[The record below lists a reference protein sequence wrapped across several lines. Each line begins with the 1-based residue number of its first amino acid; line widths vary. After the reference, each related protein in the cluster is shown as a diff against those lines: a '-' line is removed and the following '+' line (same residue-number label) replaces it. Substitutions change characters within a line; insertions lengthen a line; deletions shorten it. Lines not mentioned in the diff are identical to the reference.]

1 MKRLLFLLL
10 TLAIVLLC
18 LAGCGIDRT
27 LVLDEAKTYE
37 ITSQVRSLDI
47 RINAADLKIEYAD
60 AFSVGFNS
68 VSEPICIRCRI
79 YSRDSR
85 FSPYGGC
92 TFRLR
97 RSRSYS
103 RACRPRRSH
112 HSIHRFRTAYF
123 SSPAFSASESSLSFT
138 VTMTSLANLRP
149 SNLPLFAVIATL
161 VVLLRDYG
169 DRYYGPLEH
178 MPQHGFY
185 YGKEV
190 ARQDTMSFRPDVRLC
205 AELGWSWA
213 LTKEPVK
220 IGAPIL
226 QVGAFVEYG
235 ILNPLKRM
243 YNTSLLS
250 EDFYNPY
257 MDVKMN
263 HVYTT
268 LNREQTT
275 INNLRVGVRVAVLFP
290 VAKGKNPFCR
300 CIDGA
305 ATRYSL

>member
-1 MKRLLFLLL
+1 MRRRVLFILMMIGLACPMLQAQHYVGAMVDGAAAWQFDREENAEL
-10 TLAIVLLC
+10 TTPKLGGGASVGGVYQYQYDKFLVQMGLGASQVWLRQGLDTLPIERAMNDTEGFPFTYYGSLTNRIDQVMVTELMVPVMLGTKIRSFHVLV
-18 LAGCGIDRT
+18 G
-27 LVLDEAKTYE
+27 AKFAAT
-37 ITSQVRSLDI
+37 ILGFTSQT
-47 RINAADLKIEYAD
+47 AALTTW
-60 AFSVGFNS
+60 G
-68 VSEPICIRCRI
+68 
-79 YSRDSR
+79 
-85 FSPYGGC
+85 
-92 TFRLR
+92 
-97 RSRSYS
+97 
-103 RACRPRRSH
+103 
-112 HSIHRFRTAYF
+112 
-123 SSPAFSASESSLSFT
+123 
-138 VTMTSLANLRP
+138 
-149 SNLPLFAVIATL
+149 
-161 VVLLRDYG
+161 DYG

-185 YGKEV
+185 DGKEV
-190 ARQDTMSFRPDVRLC
+190 ASQDTMSFRPDVRLC

-220 IGAPIL
+220 IGAPVL

-243 YNTSLLS
+243 NNTSLLS

-268 LNREQTT
+268 MNREQTV
-275 INNLRVGVRVAVLFP
+275 INNLRVGLRVAVLFP
-290 VAKGKNPFCR
+290 VAEGRNPFCR

>member
-1 MKRLLFLLL
+1 MLQAQHYVGAMVDGAAAWHFDREENAELTTPKLGGGASVGGVYQYQYDKFLVQMGLGASQVWLRQGLDTLPIEHTMKDTEGFPFTYHGSL
-10 TLAIVLLC
+10 TNRIDQVMVTELMVPVMLGAKIRSFHVLV
-18 LAGCGIDRT
+18 G
-27 LVLDEAKTYE
+27 AKFAAT
-37 ITSQVRSLDI
+37 ILGFTSQT
-47 RINAADLKIEYAD
+47 AALTTW
-60 AFSVGFNS
+60 G
-68 VSEPICIRCRI
+68 
-79 YSRDSR
+79 
-85 FSPYGGC
+85 
-92 TFRLR
+92 
-97 RSRSYS
+97 
-103 RACRPRRSH
+103 
-112 HSIHRFRTAYF
+112 
-123 SSPAFSASESSLSFT
+123 
-138 VTMTSLANLRP
+138 
-149 SNLPLFAVIATL
+149 
-161 VVLLRDYG
+161 DYG

-185 YGKEV
+185 DGKEV
-190 ARQDTMSFRPDVRLC
+190 ASQDTMSFRPDVRLC

-268 LNREQTT
+268 MNREQTV
-275 INNLRVGVRVAVLFP
+275 INNLRVGLRVAVLFP
-290 VAKGKNPFCR
+290 VAEGRNPFCR

-305 ATRYSL
+305 ATRYAL

>member
-1 MKRLLFLLL
+1 MKRIALV
-10 TLAIVLLC
+10 IVLTIGWLFSAVQAQHFVGAMVDGAAAWHFDREENAELTTPKLGGGASVGGVYQYQYDKFLVQMGLGASQVWLRQGLDTLPIEC
-18 LAGCGIDRT
+18 AMNDTEDIPFTYHGSLTNRIDQVMVTELMVPIMLGTKIRSFHV
-27 LVLDEAKTYE
+27 LVGAKFAAT
-37 ITSQVRSLDI
+37 ILGFTSQT
-47 RINAADLKIEYAD
+47 AALTTW
-60 AFSVGFNS
+60 G
-68 VSEPICIRCRI
+68 
-79 YSRDSR
+79 
-85 FSPYGGC
+85 
-92 TFRLR
+92 
-97 RSRSYS
+97 
-103 RACRPRRSH
+103 
-112 HSIHRFRTAYF
+112 
-123 SSPAFSASESSLSFT
+123 
-138 VTMTSLANLRP
+138 
-149 SNLPLFAVIATL
+149 
-161 VVLLRDYG
+161 DYG

-185 YGKEV
+185 DGKEV
-190 ARQDTMSFRPDVRLC
+190 ASQDTMSFRPDVRLC

-268 LNREQTT
+268 MNREQTI

-290 VAKGKNPFCR
+290 VAEGRNPFCR
-300 CIDGA
+300 CINGA
-305 ATRYSL
+305 ATRYAL

>member
-1 MKRLLFLLL
+1 MKRSVLFIILIMAVAFSSLQAQHYVGAMVDGAAAWQLDKEDITIPQLGAGTSVGGVYQLQYDKFLLQTGL
-10 TLAIVLLC
+10 GVSQVWLSQRLDSLPDIVRTMTDTEGYPFTYYGQLKNRVDNVMTTELMVPFMLGTKIRSFHLLV
-18 LAGCGIDRT
+18 G
-27 LVLDEAKTYE
+27 AKFSAT
-37 ITSQVRSLDI
+37 ILGFTSQK
-47 RINAADLKIEYAD
+47 AALTTW
-60 AFSVGFNS
+60 G
-68 VSEPICIRCRI
+68 
-79 YSRDSR
+79 
-85 FSPYGGC
+85 
-92 TFRLR
+92 
-97 RSRSYS
+97 
-103 RACRPRRSH
+103 
-112 HSIHRFRTAYF
+112 
-123 SSPAFSASESSLSFT
+123 
-138 VTMTSLANLRP
+138 
-149 SNLPLFAVIATL
+149 
-161 VVLLRDYG
+161 DYG

-185 YGKEV
+185 DGKEV
-190 ARQDTMSFRPDVRLC
+190 ASQDTMSFRPDVRLC

-268 LNREQTT
+268 MNREQTV
-275 INNLRVGVRVAVLFP
+275 INNLRVGLRVAVLFP
-290 VAKGKNPFCR
+290 VAEGRNPFCR

-305 ATRYSL
+305 ATRYAL

>member
-1 MKRLLFLLL
+1 MKRIALV
-10 TLAIVLLC
+10 IVLTIGWLFSAVQAQHFVGAMVDGAAAWHFDREENAE
-18 LAGCGIDRT
+18 LTTPKLGGGASVGGVYQYQYDKFLVQTGLGASQVWLRQGLDTLPIERAMNDTEGFPFTYHGSLTNRIDQVMVTELMVPVMLGTKIRSFHV
-27 LVLDEAKTYE
+27 LVGAKFAAT
-37 ITSQVRSLDI
+37 ILGFTSQT
-47 RINAADLKIEYAD
+47 AALTTW
-60 AFSVGFNS
+60 GN
-68 VSEPICIRCRI
+68 
-79 YSRDSR
+79 
-85 FSPYGGC
+85 
-92 TFRLR
+92 
-97 RSRSYS
+97 
-103 RACRPRRSH
+103 
-112 HSIHRFRTAYF
+112 
-123 SSPAFSASESSLSFT
+123 
-138 VTMTSLANLRP
+138 
-149 SNLPLFAVIATL
+149 
-161 VVLLRDYG
+161 YG

-185 YGKEV
+185 DGKEV
-190 ARQDTMSFRPDVRLC
+190 ASQDTMSFRPDVRLC

-235 ILNPLKRM
+235 ILNPLKRL

-268 LNREQTT
+268 MNREQTV
-275 INNLRVGVRVAVLFP
+275 INNLRVGLRVAVLFP
-290 VAKGKNPFCR
+290 VAEGRNPFCR

-305 ATRYSL
+305 ATRYAL

>member
-1 MKRLLFLLL
+1 MLQAQHYVGAMVVGAAAWHFDREENAELTTPKLGGGASVGGVYQYQYDKFLVQMGLGASQVWLRQGLDTLPIEHTMKDTEGFPFTYHGSL
-10 TLAIVLLC
+10 TNRIDQVMVTELMVPIMLGTKIRSFHVLV
-18 LAGCGIDRT
+18 G
-27 LVLDEAKTYE
+27 AKFAAT
-37 ITSQVRSLDI
+37 ILGFTSQT
-47 RINAADLKIEYAD
+47 AALTTW
-60 AFSVGFNS
+60 G
-68 VSEPICIRCRI
+68 
-79 YSRDSR
+79 
-85 FSPYGGC
+85 
-92 TFRLR
+92 
-97 RSRSYS
+97 
-103 RACRPRRSH
+103 
-112 HSIHRFRTAYF
+112 
-123 SSPAFSASESSLSFT
+123 
-138 VTMTSLANLRP
+138 
-149 SNLPLFAVIATL
+149 
-161 VVLLRDYG
+161 DYG

-185 YGKEV
+185 DGKEV
-190 ARQDTMSFRPDVRLC
+190 ASQDTMSFRPDVRLC

-268 LNREQTT
+268 MNREQTV
-275 INNLRVGVRVAVLFP
+275 INNLRVGLRVAVLFP
-290 VAKGKNPFCR
+290 VAEGRNPFCR

-305 ATRYSL
+305 ATRYAL

>member
-1 MKRLLFLLL
+1 MKRIALVIVLTIGWLFSAVQAQHFVGAMVDGAAAWQFDREENAELTTPKLGGGASVGGVYQLQYDKFLLQTGL
-10 TLAIVLLC
+10 GVSQVWLSQRLDSLPDIVQTMTDTEGYSFTYYGQLKNRVDNVMTTELMVPFM
-18 LAGCGIDRT
+18 LGTKIRSFHV
-27 LVLDEAKTYE
+27 LVGAKFAAT
-37 ITSQVRSLDI
+37 ILGFTSQT
-47 RINAADLKIEYAD
+47 AALTTW
-60 AFSVGFNS
+60 G
-68 VSEPICIRCRI
+68 
-79 YSRDSR
+79 
-85 FSPYGGC
+85 
-92 TFRLR
+92 
-97 RSRSYS
+97 
-103 RACRPRRSH
+103 
-112 HSIHRFRTAYF
+112 
-123 SSPAFSASESSLSFT
+123 
-138 VTMTSLANLRP
+138 
-149 SNLPLFAVIATL
+149 
-161 VVLLRDYG
+161 DYG

-185 YGKEV
+185 DGKEV
-190 ARQDTMSFRPDVRLC
+190 ITKDTMSFRPDVRLC

-243 YNTSLLS
+243 NNTSLLS

-268 LNREQTT
+268 MNREQTV

-290 VAKGKNPFCR
+290 VAEGRNPFCR

-305 ATRYSL
+305 ATRYAL

>member
-1 MKRLLFLLL
+1 MKRIALV
-10 TLAIVLLC
+10 IVLTIGWLFSAVQAQHFVGAMVDGAAAWHFDREENAE
-18 LAGCGIDRT
+18 LTTPKLGGGASVGGVYQYQYDKFLVQMGLGASQVWLRQGLDTLPIERAMNDTEDFLFTYHGSLTNRIDQVMVTELMVPIMLGTKIRSFHV
-27 LVLDEAKTYE
+27 LVGAKFAAT
-37 ITSQVRSLDI
+37 ILGFTSQT
-47 RINAADLKIEYAD
+47 AALTTW
-60 AFSVGFNS
+60 G
-68 VSEPICIRCRI
+68 
-79 YSRDSR
+79 
-85 FSPYGGC
+85 
-92 TFRLR
+92 
-97 RSRSYS
+97 
-103 RACRPRRSH
+103 
-112 HSIHRFRTAYF
+112 
-123 SSPAFSASESSLSFT
+123 
-138 VTMTSLANLRP
+138 
-149 SNLPLFAVIATL
+149 
-161 VVLLRDYG
+161 DYG

-185 YGKEV
+185 DGKEV
-190 ARQDTMSFRPDVRLC
+190 ASQDTMSFRPDVRLC

-268 LNREQTT
+268 MNREQTV
-275 INNLRVGVRVAVLFP
+275 INNLRVGLRVAVLFP
-290 VAKGKNPFCR
+290 VAEGRNPFCR
-300 CIDGA
+300 CINGA

>member
-1 MKRLLFLLL
+1 MKRIALV
-10 TLAIVLLC
+10 IVLTIGWLFSAVQAQHFVGAMVDGAAAWQFDREENAE
-18 LAGCGIDRT
+18 LTTPKLGGGASVGGVYQYQYDKFLVQMGLGASQVWLRQGLDTLPIERAMNDTEGFPFTYYGRLTNRIDQVMVTELMVPVMLGTKIRSFHL
-27 LVLDEAKTYE
+27 LVGAKFAAT
-37 ITSQVRSLDI
+37 ILGFTSQ
-47 RINAADLKIEYAD
+47 
-60 AFSVGFNS
+60 
-68 VSEPICIRCRI
+68 
-79 YSRDSR
+79 
-85 FSPYGGC
+85 
-92 TFRLR
+92 
-97 RSRSYS
+97 
-103 RACRPRRSH
+103 
-112 HSIHRFRTAYF
+112 TA
-123 SSPAFSASESSLSFT
+123 ELT
-138 VTMTSLANLRP
+138 TWG
-149 SNLPLFAVIATL
+149 
-161 VVLLRDYG
+161 DYG

-185 YGKEV
+185 DGKEV
-190 ARQDTMSFRPDVRLC
+190 ITKDTMSFRPDVRLC

-243 YNTSLLS
+243 NNTSLLS

-268 LNREQTT
+268 MNREQTV
-275 INNLRVGVRVAVLFP
+275 INNLRVGLRVAVLFP
-290 VAKGKNPFCR
+290 VAEGRNPFCR

>member
-1 MKRLLFLLL
+1 MKRIALV
-10 TLAIVLLC
+10 IVLTIGWLFSAVQAQHFVGAMVDGAAAWHFDREENAE
-18 LAGCGIDRT
+18 LTTPKLGGGASVGGVYQYQYDKFLVQMGLGASQVWLRQGLDTLPIERAMNDTEGFPFTYYGSLTNRIDQVMVTELMVPVMLGTKIRSFHV
-27 LVLDEAKTYE
+27 LVGAKFAVT
-37 ITSQVRSLDI
+37 ILGFTSQT
-47 RINAADLKIEYAD
+47 AALTTW
-60 AFSVGFNS
+60 G
-68 VSEPICIRCRI
+68 
-79 YSRDSR
+79 
-85 FSPYGGC
+85 
-92 TFRLR
+92 
-97 RSRSYS
+97 
-103 RACRPRRSH
+103 
-112 HSIHRFRTAYF
+112 
-123 SSPAFSASESSLSFT
+123 
-138 VTMTSLANLRP
+138 
-149 SNLPLFAVIATL
+149 
-161 VVLLRDYG
+161 DYG

-185 YGKEV
+185 DGKEV
-190 ARQDTMSFRPDVRLC
+190 ATKDTMSFRPDVRLC

-243 YNTSLLS
+243 NNTSLLS

-268 LNREQTT
+268 MNREQTV
-275 INNLRVGVRVAVLFP
+275 INNLRVGLRVAVLFP
-290 VAKGKNPFCR
+290 VAEGRNPFCR

>member
-1 MKRLLFLLL
+1 MKRIALV
-10 TLAIVLLC
+10 IVLTIGWLFSAVQAQHFVGAMVDGAAAWQFDREANAE
-18 LAGCGIDRT
+18 LTTPKLGGGASVGGVYQYQYDKFLVQMGLGASQVWLRQGLDTLPIERAMNDTEGFPFTYHGSLTNRIDQVMVTELMVPVMLGTKIRSFHV
-27 LVLDEAKTYE
+27 LVGAKFAAT
-37 ITSQVRSLDI
+37 ILGFTSQT
-47 RINAADLKIEYAD
+47 AALTTW
-60 AFSVGFNS
+60 G
-68 VSEPICIRCRI
+68 
-79 YSRDSR
+79 
-85 FSPYGGC
+85 
-92 TFRLR
+92 
-97 RSRSYS
+97 
-103 RACRPRRSH
+103 
-112 HSIHRFRTAYF
+112 
-123 SSPAFSASESSLSFT
+123 
-138 VTMTSLANLRP
+138 
-149 SNLPLFAVIATL
+149 
-161 VVLLRDYG
+161 DYG

-185 YGKEV
+185 DGKEV
-190 ARQDTMSFRPDVRLC
+190 ITKDTMSFRPDVRLC

-243 YNTSLLS
+243 NNTSLLS

-268 LNREQTT
+268 MNREQTV
-275 INNLRVGVRVAVLFP
+275 INNLRVGLRVAVLFP
-290 VAKGKNPFCR
+290 VAEGRNPFCR

-305 ATRYSL
+305 ATRYAL

>member
-1 MKRLLFLLL
+1 MKRIALV
-10 TLAIVLLC
+10 IVLTIGWLFSAVQAQHFVGAMVDGAAAWHFDREENAELTTPKLGGGASVGGVYQYQYDKFLVQMGLGASQVWLRQGLDTLPIEC
-18 LAGCGIDRT
+18 AMNDTEDIPFTYHGSLTNRIDQVMVTELMVPIMLGTKIRSFHV
-27 LVLDEAKTYE
+27 LVGAKFAAT
-37 ITSQVRSLDI
+37 ILGFTSQT
-47 RINAADLKIEYAD
+47 AALTTW
-60 AFSVGFNS
+60 G
-68 VSEPICIRCRI
+68 
-79 YSRDSR
+79 
-85 FSPYGGC
+85 
-92 TFRLR
+92 
-97 RSRSYS
+97 
-103 RACRPRRSH
+103 
-112 HSIHRFRTAYF
+112 
-123 SSPAFSASESSLSFT
+123 
-138 VTMTSLANLRP
+138 
-149 SNLPLFAVIATL
+149 
-161 VVLLRDYG
+161 DYG

-185 YGKEV
+185 DGKEV
-190 ARQDTMSFRPDVRLC
+190 ASQDTMSFRPDVRLC

-268 LNREQTT
+268 MNREQTV
-275 INNLRVGVRVAVLFP
+275 INNLRVGLRVAVLFP
-290 VAKGKNPFCR
+290 VAEGRNPFCR
-300 CIDGA
+300 CINGA
-305 ATRYSL
+305 ATRYAL

>member
-1 MKRLLFLLL
+1 MLQAQHYVGAMVDGAAAWQFDREENAELTTPKLGGGASVGGVYQYQYDKFLVQMGLGASQVWLSQRLDSLPD
-10 TLAIVLLC
+10 IVQTMTDTEGYSFTYYGQLKNRVDNVMTTELMVPFM
-18 LAGCGIDRT
+18 LGTKIRSFHV
-27 LVLDEAKTYE
+27 LVGAKFAAT
-37 ITSQVRSLDI
+37 ILGFTSQ
-47 RINAADLKIEYAD
+47 
-60 AFSVGFNS
+60 
-68 VSEPICIRCRI
+68 
-79 YSRDSR
+79 
-85 FSPYGGC
+85 
-92 TFRLR
+92 
-97 RSRSYS
+97 
-103 RACRPRRSH
+103 
-112 HSIHRFRTAYF
+112 TA
-123 SSPAFSASESSLSFT
+123 ELT
-138 VTMTSLANLRP
+138 TWG
-149 SNLPLFAVIATL
+149 
-161 VVLLRDYG
+161 DYG

-185 YGKEV
+185 DGKEV
-190 ARQDTMSFRPDVRLC
+190 ASQDTMSFRPDVRLC

-243 YNTSLLS
+243 NNTSLLS

-268 LNREQTT
+268 MNREQTV
-275 INNLRVGVRVAVLFP
+275 INNLRVGLRVAVLFT
-290 VAKGKNPFCR
+290 VAEGRNPFCR
-300 CIDGA
+300 CINGA

>member
-1 MKRLLFLLL
+1 MKRIALV
-10 TLAIVLLC
+10 IVLTIGWLFSAVQAQHFVGAMVDGAAAWH
-18 LAGCGIDRT
+18 LDREENAELTTPKLGGGASVGGVYQYQYDKFLVQTGLGASQVWLRQGLDTLPIERDMNDTEGFPFTYHGSLTNRIDQVMVTELMVPVMLGTKIRSFHV
-27 LVLDEAKTYE
+27 LVGAKFAAT
-37 ITSQVRSLDI
+37 ILGFTSQT
-47 RINAADLKIEYAD
+47 AALTTW
-60 AFSVGFNS
+60 G
-68 VSEPICIRCRI
+68 
-79 YSRDSR
+79 
-85 FSPYGGC
+85 
-92 TFRLR
+92 
-97 RSRSYS
+97 
-103 RACRPRRSH
+103 
-112 HSIHRFRTAYF
+112 
-123 SSPAFSASESSLSFT
+123 
-138 VTMTSLANLRP
+138 
-149 SNLPLFAVIATL
+149 
-161 VVLLRDYG
+161 DYG

-185 YGKEV
+185 DGKEV
-190 ARQDTMSFRPDVRLC
+190 ASQDTMSFRPDVRLC

-268 LNREQTT
+268 MNREQTV
-275 INNLRVGVRVAVLFP
+275 INNLRVGLRVAVLFP
-290 VAKGKNPFCR
+290 VAEGRNPFCR

-305 ATRYSL
+305 ATRYAL

>member
-1 MKRLLFLLL
+1 MKRIALV
-10 TLAIVLLC
+10 IVLTIGWLFSAVQAQHFVGAMVDGAAAWHFDREENAE
-18 LAGCGIDRT
+18 LTTPKLGGGASVGGVYQYQYDKFLVQMGLGASQVWLRQGLDTLPIERAMNDTEGFPFTYHGSLTNRIDQVMVTELMVPIMLGTKIRSFHV
-27 LVLDEAKTYE
+27 LVGAKFAAT
-37 ITSQVRSLDI
+37 ILGFTSQT
-47 RINAADLKIEYAD
+47 AALTTW
-60 AFSVGFNS
+60 G
-68 VSEPICIRCRI
+68 
-79 YSRDSR
+79 
-85 FSPYGGC
+85 
-92 TFRLR
+92 
-97 RSRSYS
+97 
-103 RACRPRRSH
+103 
-112 HSIHRFRTAYF
+112 
-123 SSPAFSASESSLSFT
+123 
-138 VTMTSLANLRP
+138 
-149 SNLPLFAVIATL
+149 
-161 VVLLRDYG
+161 DYG

-185 YGKEV
+185 DGKEV
-190 ARQDTMSFRPDVRLC
+190 ASQDTMSFRPDVRLC

-268 LNREQTT
+268 MNREQTV
-275 INNLRVGVRVAVLFP
+275 INNLRVGLRVAVLFP
-290 VAKGKNPFCR
+290 VAEGRNPFCR
-300 CIDGA
+300 CINGA
-305 ATRYSL
+305 ATRYAL

>member
-1 MKRLLFLLL
+1 MLQAQHYVGAMVDGVAAWHFDREENAELTTPKLGGGASVGGVYQYQYDKFLVQMGLGASQVWLRQGLDTLPIERAMNDTEDIPFTYHGSL
-10 TLAIVLLC
+10 TNRIDQVMVTELMVPIMLGTKIRSFHVLV
-18 LAGCGIDRT
+18 G
-27 LVLDEAKTYE
+27 AKFAAT
-37 ITSQVRSLDI
+37 ILGFTSQT
-47 RINAADLKIEYAD
+47 AALTTW
-60 AFSVGFNS
+60 G
-68 VSEPICIRCRI
+68 
-79 YSRDSR
+79 
-85 FSPYGGC
+85 
-92 TFRLR
+92 
-97 RSRSYS
+97 
-103 RACRPRRSH
+103 
-112 HSIHRFRTAYF
+112 
-123 SSPAFSASESSLSFT
+123 
-138 VTMTSLANLRP
+138 
-149 SNLPLFAVIATL
+149 
-161 VVLLRDYG
+161 DYG

-185 YGKEV
+185 DGKEV
-190 ARQDTMSFRPDVRLC
+190 ASQDTMSFRPDVRLC

-268 LNREQTT
+268 MNREQTI

-290 VAKGKNPFCR
+290 VAEGRNPFCR
-300 CIDGA
+300 CINGV
-305 ATRYSL
+305 ATRYAL

>member
-1 MKRLLFLLL
+1 MKRIALV
-10 TLAIVLLC
+10 IVLTIGWLFSAVQAQHFVGAMVDGAAAWHFDREENAELTTPKLGGGASVGGVYQYQYDKFLVQMGLGASQVWLRQGLDTLPIEC
-18 LAGCGIDRT
+18 AMNDTEDIPFTYHGSLTNRIDQVMVTELMVPIMLGTKIRSFHV
-27 LVLDEAKTYE
+27 LVGAKFAAT
-37 ITSQVRSLDI
+37 ILGFTSQT
-47 RINAADLKIEYAD
+47 AALTTW
-60 AFSVGFNS
+60 G
-68 VSEPICIRCRI
+68 
-79 YSRDSR
+79 
-85 FSPYGGC
+85 
-92 TFRLR
+92 
-97 RSRSYS
+97 
-103 RACRPRRSH
+103 
-112 HSIHRFRTAYF
+112 
-123 SSPAFSASESSLSFT
+123 
-138 VTMTSLANLRP
+138 
-149 SNLPLFAVIATL
+149 
-161 VVLLRDYG
+161 DYG

-185 YGKEV
+185 DGKEV
-190 ARQDTMSFRPDVRLC
+190 ASQDTMSFCPDVRLC

-268 LNREQTT
+268 MNREQTI
-275 INNLRVGVRVAVLFP
+275 INNLRVGLRVAVLFP
-290 VAKGKNPFCR
+290 VAEGRNPFCR

-305 ATRYSL
+305 ATRYAL